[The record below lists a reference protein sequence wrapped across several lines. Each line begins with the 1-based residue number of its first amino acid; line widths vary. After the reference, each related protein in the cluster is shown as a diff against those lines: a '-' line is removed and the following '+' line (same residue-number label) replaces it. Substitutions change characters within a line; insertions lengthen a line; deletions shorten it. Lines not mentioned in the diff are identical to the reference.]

1 MSMKPPLTDSLG
13 RVHSNLRMSVTDRC
27 NIRCFYC
34 MPEENVEFKP
44 RSEILSFEELIR
56 FARITAAMGVHR
68 IRLTGGEPLV
78 RKDLPALIGQL
89 KQVEGITDVA
99 LTTNAVLLADQ
110 AESLK
115 EAGLDRINISLDTLN
130 DDTFFR
136 LSRRRGIE
144 KVIDGISAAQDV
156 GIPTIRLNAIAI
168 RGLTET
174 EIIPLANFAIQRSL
188 ELRFIEFM
196 PLDADDNWGNQSVL
210 TGQEIRQILED
221 EFGELVAVDRP
232 DTSQPAVDFR
242 FATSAGR
249 IGFINPVSQPFCDSC
264 NRLRI
269 TAEGKV
275 RNCLF
280 SIEEWDTRSLLRNG
294 SSDEQ
299 IEQLIRDCVAH
310 KKPAH
315 GIDTPDFE
323 KPSRAMYQIG
333 G

>member
-1 MSMKPPLTDSLG
+1 
-13 RVHSNLRMSVTDRC
+13 
-27 NIRCFYC
+27 